1 VGKAVNLQ
9 LMTAYRQLLYS
20 NYHTTQSGRASGTD
34 REALFTRERLQFSR
48 EVLPLLHSLNVNAKI
63 LDMGCGSGSLLSALN
78 LAGFTAT
85 LGIDVS
91 PEQVALAHELGVP
104 GVKQGDVL
112 EVLRN
117 SRGQFDV
124 ITGMDIIEHFTKN
137 ELVTLL
143 QAAHEALK
151 PGGIIILRTPNMD
164 APIASVFAYGD
175 FTHELLLNAS
185 GAQQV
190 MMAAGFEQV
199 QTLPS
204 VMQTEGWL
212 KEKIRKFLWK
222 LLSFRLRLELF
233 ATARSSRNI
242 IFTPNLI
249 IKASK
254 AS

>member
-1 VGKAVNLQ
+1 
-9 LMTAYRQLLYS
+9 MTAYRQLLYA

-34 REALFTRERLQFSR
+34 REALFTRERLQFSG
-48 EVLPLLHSLNVNAKI
+48 EILPLMVGLNAHAKI

-78 LAGFTAT
+78 QAGFIDT

-104 GVKQGDVL
+104 GVQQGDVL

-117 SRGQFDV
+117 SRAQFDV

-190 MMAAGFEQV
+190 MLAAGFQQV

-204 VMQTEGWL
+204 WMHTDGWL
-212 KEKIRKFLWK
+212 KEQIRKYCWK
-222 LLSFRLRLELF
+222 LLSFKMKLELF